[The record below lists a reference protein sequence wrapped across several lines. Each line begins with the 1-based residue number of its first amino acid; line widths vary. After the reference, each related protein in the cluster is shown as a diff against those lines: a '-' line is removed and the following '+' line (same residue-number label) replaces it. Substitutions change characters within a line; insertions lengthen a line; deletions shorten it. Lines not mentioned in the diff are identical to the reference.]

1 MLDEPARQ
9 LFRFDV
15 SVPALAPATARGDN
29 GNMADEATFKTA
41 ISDIKPN
48 EVRLR
53 GYRIDELMGRVD
65 FGQAVYLLLRGELPD
80 ERVGRLM
87 TAILV
92 SSVDHGPGAPSALAA
107 RTAAS
112 TSAPLNACVAA
123 GVLHI
128 NRSHGGAIEDCARS
142 LAEVIARADADGC
155 SLDDAAD
162 RVLAD
167 YKARRVRVAGFGH
180 RVHTND
186 PRTARLFEL
195 AAEAGVAARHIDAAK
210 AVERAL
216 ERQGGK
222 RLPINVDGA
231 IGAVLAGLGFEPE
244 VMNGFF
250 ILARTAGLIAQAR
263 EEMTRERPMRRIDPE
278 KREYDGPRAR
288 AL

>member
-1 MLDEPARQ
+1 MSDK
-9 LFRFDV
+9 
-15 SVPALAPATARGDN
+15 TW
-29 GNMADEATFKTA
+29 KTA
-41 ISDIKPN
+41 ISDVKPN

-65 FGQAVYLLLRGELPD
+65 FGQAFYLLLRGELPD
-80 ERVGRLM
+80 QGVGRLM
-87 TAILV
+87 TAMLV
-92 SSVDHGPGAPSALAA
+92 SSMDHGPGAPSALAA

-128 NRSHGGAIEDCARS
+128 NRSHGGAIEDCARA
-142 LAEVIARADADGC
+142 LAEVLLRADADGC

-162 RVLAD
+162 RVLTA
-167 YKARRVRVAGFGH
+167 YQSRKVRIAGYGH
-180 RVHTND
+180 RLHTDD

-195 AAEAGVAARHIDAAK
+195 AAEAGVAEGHIAAAR
-210 AVERAL
+210 AVERGL
-216 ERQGGK
+216 ERQIGK

-231 IGAVLAGLGFEPE
+231 MGAVLAGLGFDYE

-263 EEMTRERPMRRIDPE
+263 EEMTRERPMRTIDPAR
-278 KREYDGPRAR
+278 REYDGPGAR
-288 AL
+288 RL